1 MRKGFDPIYESRKIK
16 DLKDLLYSGL
26 DLYGNNTLFL
36 EKDPVTNTF
45 TSTLYKDYVREVEYL
60 GTALLDLGLKDTHIS
75 VMGENRYRWV
85 TSYMAIVNG
94 VGTVVPIDKELPVN
108 EILNI
113 IERCSPSAVI
123 FSGKKSAQIEE
134 AAQKAPAVKYFIGMD
149 IKPEASHDRFLSY
162 DALISKGKELLESGN
177 TQYTDAVIDP
187 KEIKILLFTSATTS
201 KSKAAELSHYNI
213 AENLMSMSTII
224 NILDTDR
231 FLSILPLHHTYEC
244 TCGFLCPLYRGG
256 SVAFCEG
263 LKHIVNDLKESGA
276 TVMLG
281 VPLLFE
287 GMYKKL
293 WKKAEAAGS
302 ADKMRKAL
310 KISNFLMKIKIDV
323 RRKLFSA
330 IYEGLGG
337 KIRMFISGAAAISP
351 EVAVF
356 FRGIGLSFLQGYGL
370 TECSPILAL
379 NSDIDFV
386 DAAAGKAIP
395 GVEIQIWEPNDEGVG
410 EIVAKGPNIFSGYLD
425 EPELNK
431 EIFEGGYFHTG
442 DMGYMD
448 DEGFVFITGRKKCV
462 IVTQNGKN
470 IYPEEI
476 ELLINSY
483 PYVSESMVFGKIK
496 DASREEIITASIYPD
511 LEAFDLE
518 FGKSDPE
525 FVESKIKEMIHEI
538 NSRLINY
545 KMVKDIIIRDKE
557 FVKTTTSKIKRYVPE
572 NKE

>member
-1 MRKGFDPIYESRKIK
+1 MRKGFDPIYESRPVT
-16 DLKDLLYSGL
+16 DLKNLLYSGL
-26 DLYGNNTLFL
+26 KLYADHPLFL
-36 EKDPVTNTF
+36 EKSKGTGKFETI
-45 TSTLYKDYVREVEYL
+45 LYKDYVKEVEYL
-60 GTALLDLGLKDTHIS
+60 GTALVDLGLKDKYIG

-85 TSYMAIVNG
+85 TSYMAVVNG

-113 IERCSPSAVI
+113 IERCSPSAII
-123 FSGKKSAQIEE
+123 FSGKKSKQIEE
-134 AAQKAPAVKYFIGMD
+134 AAAQSPDVRHFIGMD
-149 IKPEASHDRFLSY
+149 ITPEDADGRFLSY
-162 DALISKGKELLESGN
+162 DAVLAKGKELINGGD
-177 TQYTDAVIDP
+177 TGYTSAEIDAKAIR
-187 KEIKILLFTSATTS
+187 ILLFTSATTS
-201 KSKAAELSHYNI
+201 QSKAAKLSHYNI

-224 NILDTDR
+224 NIKENDR

-244 TCGFLCPLYRGG
+244 TCGFMCPLYRGA
-256 SVAFCEG
+256 SIAFCGG
-263 LKHIVNDLKESGA
+263 LKHIVDDMKESGA

-287 GMYKKL
+287 SMYKRL

-310 KISNFLMKIKIDV
+310 KISNFLMKLKIDV
-323 RRKLFSA
+323 RRKLFSS
-330 IYEGLGG
+330 IYNGLGG
-337 KIRMFISGAAAISP
+337 NIRMFISGAAAISP

-356 FRGIGLSFLQGYGL
+356 FRSIGLAFLQGYGL

-395 GVEIQIWEPNDEGVG
+395 GVEIQIWEPNEEGIG
-410 EIVAKGPNIFSGYLD
+410 EIVAKGPNIFEGYLD
-425 EPELNK
+425 APETNE

-476 ELLINSY
+476 ELLINAY
-483 PYVSESMVFGKIK
+483 PFVIESMVFGKLVEGSK
-496 DASREEIITASIYPD
+496 EEIITASIFPD
-511 LEAFDLE
+511 LEAFDAE
-518 FGKSDPE
+518 FKNSSSE
-525 FVESKIKEMIHEI
+525 FVEGKIKEMIREI
-538 NSRLINY
+538 NTKLINY
-545 KMVKDIIIRDKE
+545 KMVKDIIIRNKE
-557 FVKTTTSKIKRYVPE
+557 FIKTTTSKIKRYVPE
-572 NKE
+572 NKV

>member
-1 MRKGFDPIYESRKIK
+1 MRKGFDPIYESRKVT

-26 DLYGNNTLFL
+26 ELYADRPLFL
-36 EKDPVTNTF
+36 EKSKESGKFKTI
-45 TSTLYKDYVREVEYL
+45 LYKDYVKEVEYL
-60 GTALLDLGLKDTHIS
+60 GTALVDLGLKDTYVG
-75 VMGENRYRWV
+75 VMGENRYRWT
-85 TSYMAIVNG
+85 TSYMAVVNG

-113 IERCSPSAVI
+113 IKRCTPTAI
-123 FSGKKSAQIEE
+123 LFSGKKSKQVE
-134 AAQKAPAVKYFIGMD
+134 AAAAEAPNVKYFIGMD
-149 IKPEASHDRFLSY
+149 IKPDEEHDRFLSY
-162 DALISKGKELLESGN
+162 EKIVSKGKELLKDGN
-177 TQYTDAVIDP
+177 TDYTSVEIDA
-187 KEIKILLFTSATTS
+187 KAIKILLFTSATTS
-201 KSKAAELSHYNI
+201 ESKAAKLSHYNI

-224 NILDTDR
+224 NIVESDR

-256 SVAFCEG
+256 SIAFCQG
-263 LKHIVNDLKESGA
+263 LKYIVDDLKASGA

-287 GMYKKL
+287 SMYKKL
-293 WKKAEAAGS
+293 WKKAEASGS

-310 KISNFLMKIKIDV
+310 KISNFLMKIKIDI
-323 RRKLFSA
+323 RKKLFAS
-330 IYEGLGG
+330 IYNGLGG
-337 KIRMFISGAAAISP
+337 NIRMFISGAAAISP
-351 EVAVF
+351 DVAVF

-395 GVEIQIWEPNDEGVG
+395 GIDIQIWEPNDEGVG
-410 EIVAKGPNIFSGYLD
+410 EIVAKGPNIFEGYLD
-425 EPELNK
+425 QPDLNK

-476 ELLINSY
+476 ELLINAY
-483 PYVSESMVFGKIK
+483 PFVIESMVFGKSVNDSK
-496 DASREEIITASIYPD
+496 EEIITASIYPD
-511 LEAFDLE
+511 LEALDAE
-518 FGKSDPE
+518 FGNSDPE
-525 FVESKIKEMIHEI
+525 FTETKIKEMIHEI
-538 NSRLINY
+538 NTKLINY
-545 KMVKDIIIRDKE
+545 KMVKDIIIRNKE
-557 FVKTTTSKIKRYVPE
+557 FTKTTTSKIKRYVPE
-572 NKE
+572 NME